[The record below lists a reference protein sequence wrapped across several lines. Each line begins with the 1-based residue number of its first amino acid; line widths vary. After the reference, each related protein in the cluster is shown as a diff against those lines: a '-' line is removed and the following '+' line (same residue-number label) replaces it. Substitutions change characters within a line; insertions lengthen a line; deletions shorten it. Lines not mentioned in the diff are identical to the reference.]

1 MLTNL
6 PFHEDS
12 FMINCLTPPLNR
24 PCLIPNIHSL
34 LWIKRKNEFSEAAAE
49 RAESVERVKL
59 PPEIKEKRKTFKQI
73 KQVARGKSVD
83 KEVGTIWLLIKE
95 WEHVFFDVH
104 ALDEKVLKACE
115 EYSVRKLNMKIRDI
129 KAES

>member
-1 MLTNL
+1 MN
-6 PFHEDS
+6 P
-12 FMINCLTPPLNR
+12 
-24 PCLIPNIHSL
+24 
-34 LWIKRKNEFSEAAAE
+34 FSEAAAE

-95 WEHVFFDVH
+95 WEHVRFLMFIH
-104 ALDEKVLKACE
+104 LMKNYWKCAKNG
-115 EYSVRKLNMKIRDI
+115 VRKLNVKIRDT